1 MKASKFTD
9 AQKAFVIKRGEEGT
23 PVAEVC
29 RKAGI
34 SQATYF
40 NWKKKYAGLLPTEM
54 RRLRELEEE
63 NCRLKRIVADLTLDR
78 EMLQDIVR
86 RKL

>member
-9 AQKAFVIKRGEEGT
+9 AQKAFVIKHGEEGT

-40 NWKKKYAGLLPTEM
+40 NWKKK
-54 RRLRELEEE
+54 
-63 NCRLKRIVADLTLDR
+63 
-78 EMLQDIVR
+78 
-86 RKL
+86 

>member
-1 MKASKFTD
+1 MKAWKFTD
-9 AQKAFVIKRGEEGT
+9 AHKAFVIRQGDEGT

-40 NWKKKYAGLLPTEM
+40 N
-54 RRLRELEEE
+54 
-63 NCRLKRIVADLTLDR
+63 
-78 EMLQDIVR
+78 
-86 RKL
+86 